1 MSPTTSVN
9 SEQVARPLR
18 ILVAVHQLDLG
29 GSQMNAVDLACGAAD
44 RGHDVLVAGP
54 DGPLVDVLRDRRVR
68 HMHVQL
74 DSMERAAASYR
85 RLSELTRMFRPD
97 ILHAYELTPS
107 LLAFFGPHRSEGIPM
122 TMTINSMSV
131 PEFMPGT
138 VPLQVCNPVIAAA
151 VRQRSGAVGVLE
163 IPTDCVGQTPDFP
176 GAEFRAEIGVDDD
189 ELLVVVVSRFARV
202 LKQEGLETAIRAAG
216 RVAPRH
222 RMRLVLVGDGP
233 AMPDL
238 RALADQTNTR
248 FGREVVVLTGQ
259 RSDPRSAYAASDV
272 MLGMGGSLLRAMAF
286 GKPCVVQGEH
296 GFFRILDEES
306 SREFRWRGFYGIG
319 DGGTGEDI
327 LVQHLDQLLG
337 DEGLRKENGDFALAL
352 VRQFYSLEHATQV
365 QLDWYDKVLAE
376 YQPPSLTEVARTAS
390 AVGTWI
396 AERAVNRRRG
406 TAQEDYFNSA
416 ERIRPGFVSGVPE
429 WFDPEPVRSVSGDA
443 GPIPHVRATSRM
455 RGRPSR
461 LPVAPRTHRPNP

>member
-1 MSPTTSVN
+1 
-9 SEQVARPLR
+9 
-18 ILVAVHQLDLG
+18 
-29 GSQMNAVDLACGAAD
+29 
-44 RGHDVLVAGP
+44 
-54 DGPLVDVLRDRRVR
+54 
-68 HMHVQL
+68 
-74 DSMERAAASYR
+74 
-85 RLSELTRMFRPD
+85 
-97 ILHAYELTPS
+97 
-107 LLAFFGPHRSEGIPM
+107 
-122 TMTINSMSV
+122 
-131 PEFMPGT
+131 
-138 VPLQVCNPVIAAA
+138 
-151 VRQRSGAVGVLE
+151 
-163 IPTDCVGQTPDFP
+163 
-176 GAEFRAEIGVDDD
+176 
-189 ELLVVVVSRFARV
+189 
-202 LKQEGLETAIRAAG
+202 
-216 RVAPRH
+216 
-222 RMRLVLVGDGP
+222 
-233 AMPDL
+233 
-238 RALADQTNTR
+238 
-248 FGREVVVLTGQ
+248 
-259 RSDPRSAYAASDV
+259 
-272 MLGMGGSLLRAMAF
+272 MAF

-319 DGGTGEDI
+319 DGGTGEDS
-327 LVQHLDQLLG
+327 LVQQLDQLLG

-416 ERIRPGFVSGVPE
+416 ERIRPGFVSGVPD

-443 GPIPHVRATSRM
+443 GPIPHVRASSRM

>member
-1 MSPTTSVN
+1 VNPTS
-9 SEQVARPLR
+9 SIHDKRVARPLR

-29 GSQMNAVDLACGAAD
+29 GSQMNAVDLACGAAA

-54 DGPLVDVLRDRRVR
+54 DGPLVDVLRERGVR
-68 HMHVQL
+68 HMHIQL
-74 DSMERAAASYR
+74 DSMDGAAGSYR

-107 LLAFFGPHRSEGIPM
+107 LLAFFGPHRNSGVPM

-131 PEFMPGT
+131 PDFMPGS

-151 VRQRSGAVGVLE
+151 VRPRSGRVGVLE
-163 IPTDCVGQTPDFP
+163 IPTDCVGQNPGFP
-176 GAEFRAEIGVDDD
+176 GDGFRTEIGAADD

-216 RVAPRH
+216 RLAPRH

-238 RALADQTNTR
+238 RALADKTNAQA
-248 FGREVVVLTGQ
+248 GREVVVLTGQ
-259 RSDPRSAYAASDV
+259 RPDPRSAYAAADV

-296 GFFRILDEES
+296 GFFRILDAGS
-306 SREFRWRGFYGIG
+306 ARQFRWHGFYGIG
-319 DGGTGEDI
+319 DGGTGEDT
-327 LVQHLDQLLG
+327 LVQLLDRLLG
-337 DEGLRKENGDFALAL
+337 DEGLRKENADFALSL
-352 VRQFYSLEHATQV
+352 VRQFYSLEHAIDV
-365 QLDWYDKVLAE
+365 QLDWYDQVLADHR
-376 YQPPSLTEVARTAS
+376 PPPLSEVARTAK
-390 AVGTWI
+390 AVGTWV

-406 TAQEDYFNSA
+406 TAQEDVFNSA
-416 ERIRPGFVSGVPE
+416 ERIRPGFVNPVPD
-429 WFDPEPVRSVSGDA
+429 WFDPEPVR
-443 GPIPHVRATSRM
+443 
-455 RGRPSR
+455 
-461 LPVAPRTHRPNP
+461 